1 MLESRDGC
9 GPCGP
14 TRATSVDHGGAA
26 GTPLRGGFR
35 AAVKIAFTV
44 ALAILVGSCGGTAAS
59 TPTPSA
65 ASKVPCGPTEVF
77 TRHEHAHLTIV
88 VRGQL
93 RVVPAF
99 IGITTTSICWLHTH
113 DTSGIIHIEAGDNR
127 QVTLGDF
134 FSVWGKPLSKTAVA
148 DDRAS
153 DGESVQATL
162 NQKPY
167 ADAPE
172 TIVLHDHDDIDLELG
187 PPLPTVAPYVWPPGY

>member
-1 MLESRDGC
+1 MLESCDGC
-9 GPCGP
+9 GPRSP
-14 TRATSVDHGGAA
+14 TRAPSVDHGGAA
-26 GTPLRGGFR
+26 GAPLRGGFR
-35 AAVKIAFTV
+35 ATVKIAFTLV
-44 ALAILVGSCGGTAAS
+44 LAILVASCGGTAAS

-99 IGITTTSICWLHTH
+99 IGIIATSICWLHTH
-113 DTSGIIHIEAGDNR
+113 DTSGIIHIEAGDDR

-134 FSVWGKPLSKTAVA
+134 FSVWGKPLSTNALA
-148 DDRAS
+148 DDRAGN
-153 DGESVQATL
+153 GESVQATV

-167 ADAPE
+167 AYHPE

-187 PPLPTVAPYVWPPGY
+187 PPSPTIAPFVWPPGY